1 MNLNVLCNNDEQL
14 YSALSCEYVDE
25 IIIEADGFEG
35 SQTEVCHEVGKKAAI
50 ALPYIFRDL
59 SFVDV
64 SDYDEVY
71 VRSVDEL
78 EYAAG
83 YSMVSDYGLYS
94 MNEYAAEVLKQSGVK
109 RITAPVELNYHE
121 LAELGCEDK
130 ELIVYGHIPMMISAQ
145 CIHKNTGK
153 CDHTPII
160 EWITDRTGKRLPV
173 ENRCAYCYNLIY
185 NAVPTVL
192 FDQKASEQIKADS
205 LRFEFTVESAAET
218 AKILYN
224 ALVSDYLVTKTQ
236 NGSVIQVTSS
246 IIEEVFGYSIVDA
259 TVIATNDYAVNGNTV
274 VKNGYVTLLANDGGK
289 EFTMTVPADDLHMK
303 GSANENI
310 GRTFKVICRGENG
323 KYSVLSS
330 VQTTNVELYES
341 FVINK
346 NGTVSI
352 GDNNYTLVDK
362 LSDELYTNANELMLY
377 VIGTDGKIELIPN
390 AEALDKLEGFVRI
403 ELMSNDGKISHGIVK
418 NYKMATLEIGKDGS
432 INLAGGMKQDK
443 INMVAPN
450 GTKNGDVVLYRWNEN
465 ARELEIAVVLKAV
478 SGKVVRLTNNAVMIG
493 DMIYALGNEKAGI
506 SAESVKKMLSLGSDV
521 TVLVHNG
528 AVLMVLDG
536 VKVLEDG
543 KYMISVTN
551 ARLVYENGMFRY
563 VMTAYVDGEI
573 KNVYVR
579 NADGKAGYVYR
590 YTENDGVY
598 SIVELR
604 RNNNNIISGA
614 GEFIQS
620 DSEIGFAVI
629 GADKTTITLSG
640 KGLYTLSAGNADYA
654 SSNGENKV
662 QFVTDENT
670 VIIVRNNGV
679 MKQISGKYASTIN
692 VNDGAVIVAVMNDEV
707 GAVETLRYMY
717 VSDGSLGNYDVDA
730 QSVRVLEKN
739 GMVFVNGGVYTEYTV
754 YSFADGEVKTML
766 SKNNDLAVGG
776 DYRLGADGT
785 ITSDKA
791 AEMQSG
797 VVTGYTAGTV
807 SVNAE
812 TYSVNP
818 EMKVIVL
825 SSDNKVSSATV
836 SEMYGK
842 NVEYIVSNGE
852 VVFMLMHEVEVND

>member
-1 MNLNVLCNNDEQL
+1 
-14 YSALSCEYVDE
+14 
-25 IIIEADGFEG
+25 
-35 SQTEVCHEVGKKAAI
+35 
-50 ALPYIFRDL
+50 
-59 SFVDV
+59 
-64 SDYDEVY
+64 
-71 VRSVDEL
+71 
-78 EYAAG
+78 
-83 YSMVSDYGLYS
+83 
-94 MNEYAAEVLKQSGVK
+94 
-109 RITAPVELNYHE
+109 
-121 LAELGCEDK
+121 
-130 ELIVYGHIPMMISAQ
+130 
-145 CIHKNTGK
+145 
-153 CDHTPII
+153 
-160 EWITDRTGKRLPV
+160 
-173 ENRCAYCYNLIY
+173 
-185 NAVPTVL
+185 
-192 FDQKASEQIKADS
+192 
-205 LRFEFTVESAAET
+205 
-218 AKILYN
+218 
-224 ALVSDYLVTKTQ
+224 
-236 NGSVIQVTSS
+236 
-246 IIEEVFGYSIVDA
+246 
-259 TVIATNDYAVNGNTV
+259 
-274 VKNGYVTLLANDGGK
+274 
-289 EFTMTVPADDLHMK
+289 
-303 GSANENI
+303 
-310 GRTFKVICRGENG
+310 
-323 KYSVLSS
+323 
-330 VQTTNVELYES
+330 
-341 FVINK
+341 
-346 NGTVSI
+346 
-352 GDNNYTLVDK
+352 
-362 LSDELYTNANELMLY
+362 
-377 VIGTDGKIELIPN
+377 
-390 AEALDKLEGFVRI
+390 
-403 ELMSNDGKISHGIVK
+403 
-418 NYKMATLEIGKDGS
+418 
-432 INLAGGMKQDK
+432 
-443 INMVAPN
+443 
-450 GTKNGDVVLYRWNEN
+450 
-465 ARELEIAVVLKAV
+465 
-478 SGKVVRLTNNAVMIG
+478 
-493 DMIYALGNEKAGI
+493 
-506 SAESVKKMLSLGSDV
+506 
-521 TVLVHNG
+521 
-528 AVLMVLDG
+528 
-536 VKVLEDG
+536 
-543 KYMISVTN
+543 MISVTN

-766 SKNNDLAVGG
+766 SKNNDLTVGG